1 MIQSDK
7 IMDEQIE
14 NIIDNYY
21 DNLPLIDTDENSY
34 EVYDYED

>member
-1 MIQSDK
+1 MIQSDR

-21 DNLPLIDTDENSY
+21 DNLPLIDTDENSE